1 MAEAQAAPVDAAQ
14 RRAQVE
20 ARNAA
25 KTVKIDLDLKDRLG
39 ASMRHADGFAGIM
52 TDVIATW

>member
-1 MAEAQAAPVDAAQ
+1 MAEAPAAPVDAAQ
-14 RRAQVE
+14 RRAQAE

-39 ASMRHADGFAGIM
+39 ASMRHADGFAGFM
-52 TDVIATW
+52 TDVIAT